1 MGLFLI
7 SLAMAGILAPLT
19 PARASESCQGLA
31 WRQARQPSA
40 ERALTARDL
49 VRLRDIGPTGDD
61 NPAAHIMAISP
72 AGNWVARSAEHT
84 SAPQSLIR
92 ISYAVSCLKKK
103 KKGH

>member
-19 PARASESCQGLA
+19 PARASESCQGLD

-49 VRLRDIGPTGDD
+49 VRLRDIGPPGDD
-61 NPAAHIMAISP
+61 NPAAHILAISP
-72 AGNWVARSAEHT
+72 DGPWVAFSLRRAQPEPNRHFLGMGV
-84 SAPQSLIR
+84 QSPVGGR
-92 ISYAVSCLKKK
+92 
-103 KKGH
+103 

>member
-19 PARASESCQGLA
+19 PARASESCQGLD

-72 AGNWVARSAEHT
+72 DGNRTEEHT
-84 SAPQSLIR
+84 SELQSLMS
-92 ISYAVSCLKKK
+92 ISYDAFCLKKK
-103 KKGH
+103 TY